1 MGYDFIGDIHGH
13 ADRLEALLK
22 VLGYSVR
29 GGAWRHPERIA
40 VFVGDFIDRGPG
52 QLRTLALVRAMLD
65 AGAARAVMGNHELN
79 AIAWA
84 TPDPLADGQYL
95 RQRHGEKG
103 RTNRIQHEAFLAE
116 VGADSRAHKAWVDW
130 FKDLPL
136 WIEEPGFRVVH
147 ACWSP
152 EHVEALRPH
161 LAEGNRLTPALL
173 EVAHRKGSSE
183 FQAVEV
189 LLKGPEISL
198 PPGHTFTDKDG
209 CVRHKIR
216 TRWWDLSASTYAEI
230 HIGAPGA
237 ILPSLPVDSQ
247 LKVPE
252 PDRPVFVGHYWFNP
266 DGPLAPAAT
275 KVACVDYSVGNG
287 GPLAAYRFDGEPM
300 LSADRFITV

>member
-65 AGAARAVMGNHELN
+65 VGAARAVMGNHELN

-84 TPDPLADGQYL
+84 TPDPLVKGRYL
-95 RQRHGEKG
+95 RPRHGEKG
-103 RTNRIQHEAFLAE
+103 RANRRQHEAFLSE
-116 VGADSRAHKAWVDW
+116 VGSGSRAHKAWVDW
-130 FKDLPL
+130 FMDLPL

-152 EHVEALRPH
+152 EHVEAIRPH

-173 EVAHRKGSSE
+173 EASHRKGSSE
-183 FQAVEV
+183 FRAVKV
-189 LLKGPEISL
+189 LLKGPQIQV
-198 PPGHTFTDKDG
+198 PPGHAFTDKDG
-209 CVRHKIR
+209 CVRQKVR

-230 HIGAPGA
+230 HVGAPGA
-237 ILPSLPVDSQ
+237 ILPSLPVNSQ

-252 PDRPVFVGHYWFNP
+252 PDRPVFVGHYRFNP
-266 DGPLAPAAT
+266 DWPLAPAAA
-275 KVACVDYSVGNG
+275 KVACVDYSAGRG
-287 GPLAAYRFDGEPM
+287 GPLAAYRFDGEPV
-300 LSADRFITV
+300 LSANRFIVA